1 MKRFLKNTI
10 AIALFGLF
18 GAANAQVLITK
29 DKTVDTPD
37 PSAILEIRDTEAGFL
52 FPKADFNGVYNDNQN
67 PVQDPVY
74 GLTLLDTGSD
84 RLYFWDTE
92 IPPGKWIRNFRVSD
106 AEAILQKTINYSS
119 NSTAGV
125 VSDNWPG
132 TLPTFNENEAP
143 TANGWI
149 DLGVSVTISPTKA
162 VNDVFISAEGMA
174 QLNNAS
180 QDNYS
185 FAIGLF
191 VNGQLKIVRKFY
203 VAENS
208 ACTWKK
214 FEVNG
219 LFENMAPGNHT
230 VKLYA
235 RNLRKVSGTG
245 ALALHYGDRATNAT
259 CSNMNEN
266 MARIFLTAQVTE

>member
-10 AIALFGLF
+10 AIALLGLF
-18 GAANAQVLITK
+18 GAVNAQVLITK
-29 DKTVDTPD
+29 DKTADTPD

-52 FPKADFNGVYNDNQN
+52 FPKANFNGVFNDNQN
-67 PVQDPVY
+67 PVQNPVY
-74 GLTLLDTGSD
+74 GLTLLDTGTD

-92 IPPGKWIRNFRVSD
+92 IPPGMWIRNFRVSD

-119 NSTAGV
+119 NSTQGV
-125 VSDNWPG
+125 LINTGWSNSPDSFAENSG
-132 TLPTFNENEAP
+132 T
-143 TANGWI
+143 NGWTS
-149 DLGVSVTISPTKA
+149 LGVNVTISPTKA
-162 VNDVFISAEGMA
+162 ANDVFISAEGMA
-174 QLNNAS
+174 QLNNTS

-191 VNGQLKIVRKFY
+191 VDGQLKVVRKFY

-230 VKLYA
+230 VQLYG
-235 RNLRKVSGTG
+235 RNLRKSSGSG
-245 ALALHYGDRATNAT
+245 NLGLYYGTKAPGTACT
-259 CSNMNEN
+259 NMNEN
-266 MARIFLTAQVTE
+266 MARIFLTAQLTE